1 MALSQIIGLV
11 LVVIGVV
18 MYAFSIWGYYQKR
31 TQKQRGGLSEIKETL
46 DALTKLLEAFAKFSD
61 DMQFLL
67 VATGILFAGLYLLQN
82 KPF

>member
-18 MYAFSIWGYYQKR
+18 MYAFSIWGYYQKKKQA
-31 TQKQRGGLSEIKETL
+31 QKRGLSEIKETIE
-46 DALTKLLEAFAKFSD
+46 AVTKLLEAFAKFSD

-67 VATGILFAGLYLLQN
+67 LATGILFAGLYLLPN
-82 KPF
+82 KQF

>member
-31 TQKQRGGLSEIKETL
+31 TQNAAKRALGNQGNARSPDQTAGGICEV
-46 DALTKLLEAFAKFSD
+46 FR
-61 DMQFLL
+61 
-67 VATGILFAGLYLLQN
+67 
-82 KPF
+82 

>member
-1 MALSQIIGLV
+1 MALSQIIGLF
-11 LVVIGVV
+11 LVVVGVV
-18 MYAFSIWGYYQKR
+18 MYVFSIWGYVQKR
-31 TQKQRGGLSEIKETL
+31 RQRQQESLADIKATIYVV
-46 DALTKLLEAFAKFSD
+46 TKLLEAFAKFSE